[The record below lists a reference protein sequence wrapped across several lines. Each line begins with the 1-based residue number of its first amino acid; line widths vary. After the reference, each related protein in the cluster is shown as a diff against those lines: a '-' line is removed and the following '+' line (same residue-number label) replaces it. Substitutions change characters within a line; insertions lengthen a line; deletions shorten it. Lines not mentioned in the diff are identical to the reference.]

1 MNRLGTSTPG
11 THRLVSRISR
21 RQLLTAAAAGLGG
34 LAIGGAKAWY
44 PPGSRGIF
52 GASDALTFASH
63 RLILAHQP
71 LVREFDRTLIAA
83 NFPTNGTTNP
93 EDTAYQALRAAGFKE
108 WRLPV
113 EGLVSRPGALTLADL
128 KAMPA
133 RTQITQLSCE
143 EGWSSI
149 AEWTGVPLARVLL
162 EVGIMQ
168 DARYVVFETVDGW
181 WDSLDMFD
189 ALHPQ
194 TLLTYGMNGGD
205 LPVAHGAPLR
215 IRVERQLGYKSLKF
229 LHRMIVTSTLRDIK
243 DGSGAGV
250 VPYGFPWY
258 AGI

>member
-1 MNRLGTSTPG
+1 MNTP
-11 THRLVSRISR
+11 VSRISR
-21 RQLLTAAAAGLGG
+21 RQLLTAAVAGAGG
-34 LAIGGAKAWY
+34 LAIAGAKAWY
-44 PPGSRGIF
+44 PPASRGIF

-71 LVREFDRTLIAA
+71 LVREFDRAMIAA
-83 NFPTNGTTNP
+83 SFPVNGTSNP
-93 EDTAYQALRAAGFKE
+93 PDPAYQALRADAFRN

-113 EGLVSRPGALTLADL
+113 EGLVSRPGAWSLADF
-128 KAMPA
+128 KALPS

-149 AEWTGVPLARVLL
+149 AEWTGVSLARVLQ
-162 EVGIMQ
+162 EAGIEPQ
-168 DARYVVFETVDGW
+168 ARYVVFETVDGW

-194 TLLTYGMNGGD
+194 TLVAYGMNGGD
-205 LPVAHGAPLR
+205 LPVRHGAPLR
-215 IRVERQLGYKSLKF
+215 LRVERQLGYKSLKF
-229 LHRMIVTSTLRDIK
+229 LHRMIVTDTLRDIK
-243 DGSGAGV
+243 DGTGAGV